1 MNTTDHG
8 ITAKNSNGVAVTLQC
23 RDIKIQIHNDI
34 DKYVFYIIL
43 KKLKTNVG

>member
-8 ITAKNSNGVAVTLQC
+8 ITAKNSNGVSVTLQC